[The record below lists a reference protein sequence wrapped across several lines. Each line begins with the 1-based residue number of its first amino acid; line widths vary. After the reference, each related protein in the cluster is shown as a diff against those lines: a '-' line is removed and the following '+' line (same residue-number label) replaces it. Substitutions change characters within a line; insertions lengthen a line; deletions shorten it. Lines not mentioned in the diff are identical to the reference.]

1 MNMLTLLKLGGSLIT
16 DKTQTNTVR
25 PATLARLADEIR
37 AARQATPNLQLLL
50 GHGSGSFGH
59 HAAEQHDTRHGVA
72 SPEGWRGFVEVARAA
87 QALHRLVL
95 DALWNAGLPAIGFAP
110 SAMVSAH
117 NGSVGAWNL
126 APIQAALAA
135 GLLPVLYG
143 DVVFDSARGGI
154 ILSTEDLFSH
164 LIAPLGAKRVLLAGI
179 EPGVWADFPHC
190 KRLLPEITPSTL
202 GQAQIHG
209 SAATDVTGGMATKVQ
224 QALQWSAPPMGAE
237 VIIFSGESHGAVLA
251 ALTGETIGTRVHR

>member
-1 MNMLTLLKLGGSLIT
+1 MLTLLKLGGSLIT
-16 DKTQTNTVR
+16 DKAQTNTVR
-25 PATLARLADEIR
+25 PETLARLADEIR
-37 AARQATPNLQLLL
+37 TARQANPNLQLLL

-59 HAAEQHDTRHGVA
+59 HAAKQYGTRHGVTA
-72 SPEGWRGFVEVARAA
+72 PEGWRGFVEVARAA

-95 DALWNAGLPAIGFAP
+95 DALWNTDLPAIGFAP

-117 NGSVGAWNL
+117 NGNVDAWNL

-143 DVVFDSARGGI
+143 DVAFDSARGGT

-164 LIAPLGAKRVLLAGI
+164 LIALLGAKRVLLAGI
-179 EPGVWADFPHC
+179 EPGVWADFPYC
-190 KRLLPEITPSTL
+190 TRLLPEITPSTL

-251 ALTGETIGTRVHR
+251 ALTGETVGTRVHR